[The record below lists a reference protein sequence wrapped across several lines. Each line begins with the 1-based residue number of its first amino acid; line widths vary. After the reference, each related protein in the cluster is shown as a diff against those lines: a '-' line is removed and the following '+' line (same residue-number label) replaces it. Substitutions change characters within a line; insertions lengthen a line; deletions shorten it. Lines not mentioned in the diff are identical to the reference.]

1 MAMKTTLIA
10 GRRPDLK
17 LPFIFLVDPHI
28 GFWTPDAPAFREVCH
43 GMSAWC
49 QTEIPRR
56 DWKFTMQSQS
66 DLGTH
71 TIRDIYWLQ
80 GRFSFRRE
88 DQAFAFK
95 LRFG

>member
-1 MAMKTTLIA
+1 MKTTLIA

-17 LPFIFLVDPHI
+17 RPFIFLVDPQR
-28 GFWTPDAPAFREVCH
+28 GFWIPDDRAFADVCQR
-43 GMSAWC
+43 MSAWC
-49 QTEIPRR
+49 REEIPRQ
-56 DWKFTMQSQS
+56 DWRFTMQLQT
-66 DLGTH
+66 DPGTH
-71 TIRDIYWLQ
+71 TIRDLYWLL